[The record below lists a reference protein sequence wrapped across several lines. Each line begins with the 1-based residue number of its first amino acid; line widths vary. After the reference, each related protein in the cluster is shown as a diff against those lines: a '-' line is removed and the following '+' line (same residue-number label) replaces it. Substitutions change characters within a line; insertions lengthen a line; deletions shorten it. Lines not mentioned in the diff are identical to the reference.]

1 MANMKA
7 NAPTKSSTS
16 EQKTVL
22 ITEQER
28 EHMIAEAAYYNAM
41 HRGFQQADPERDW
54 FLAEKQI
61 DQQLN
66 S

>member
-1 MANMKA
+1 VANIKA
-7 NAPTKSSTS
+7 GALSKSSTPDQ
-16 EQKTVL
+16 ETVL

-41 HRGFQQADPERDW
+41 HRGFQQPDPERDW